1 MIDIREIPGVID
13 TLNGVINNDLIAEVK
28 IERDRD
34 SGLPSVIVVEQ
45 SRRIRIR
52 KTATPK

>member
-1 MIDIREIPGVID
+1 MIDIRDIPEVID
-13 TLNGVINNDLIAEVK
+13 TLNGVINNDLIAEIK

-34 SGLPSVIVVEQ
+34 SGMPSVIVVEQ

-52 KTATPK
+52 KSAVK